1 MPLTPEEKRKIYEE
15 EKVRLEEQK
24 KLKEEENAK
33 ETKGCA
39 KGCGYG
45 LLVTICIVVIFFIV
59 NSLSP
64 LFESDKVQDPETVEE
79 SLQRS
84 PKSVAPILTYDIVD
98 RDIDDSPI
106 KTQIETHAVVSGTIT
121 ELSLKQLLQKMYD
134 EASATRGFKHYG
146 GVPTHVFIYLYTSED
161 HFKSGMGQWI
171 AMLSKV
177 GENSRIDTQIRTDL
191 IAQLHAKPEVKHGLA
206 EPKRKEI
213 FGAIVTA
220 EDRADKDAQR
230 MYPIP
235 DPLEPG
241 YSRDKVGTQWT
252 HQIEAFRS
260 LKEKYRAQVAK
271 RYGIT
276 EEQLRDISIEGV
288 TNNWPIPTMP

>member
-1 MPLTPEEKRKIYEE
+1 M
-15 EKVRLEEQK
+15 K
-24 KLKEEENAK
+24 KQIGHITVVLALA
-33 ETKGCA
+33 TG
-39 KGCGYG
+39 GCGASQKQG
-45 LLVTICIVVIFFIV
+45 TSGRDRGQKSNEPVASFAAPDLRPTV
-59 NSLSP
+59 P
-64 LFESDKVQDPETVEE
+64 AETEADA
-79 SLQRS
+79 SM
-84 PKSVAPILTYDIVD
+84 PTYDVVD
-98 RDIDDSPI
+98 RDIYDAPI
-106 KTQIETHAVVSGTIT
+106 KTQIELHAVVSGTIS
-121 ELSLKQLLQKMYD
+121 ELGLDLLLQKLYD
-134 EASATRGFKHYG
+134 EANATRGFKYYG
-146 GVPTHVFIYLYTSED
+146 GKPTHVFIYLYTSRD